1 LLCFFALKDTCKF
14 HNNFTK
20 KDLNNIINILDN
32 KNNLKGYAM
41 RKLRIFWRNHW
52 VMVLIIFAVVVLIIT
67 CIWGLLS
74 LESFYRNLTIATMP
88 INMLFAIANAAI
100 FVFLYM
106 TVFSGGF
113 SKLKKKKIKGSDISA
128 SNSAIK
134 FSDIIGL
141 EGAKKEAMEVVSL
154 LKDRARVKK
163 IGGKII
169 KGILLLGPPGCGK
182 TLLAKA
188 IATESRIPFI
198 SISGSEFVEVFVG
211 VGASRM
217 RKLFKQAREHA
228 YESGA
233 CIIFID
239 ELDVIGRGR
248 TFSNFGSGEETNS
261 TQNQLLVEMDGLE
274 GSQFNVLV
282 IGATNTQES
291 TLDKALLRPGRFD
304 RKLQVNLPN
313 LKEREDIIKYYL
325 KKVSYD
331 QTSINTLRIAQK
343 TVYKSPAE
351 IENAIKEAALIA
363 ARKQKDKID
372 KDDIIEALDR
382 IDLGLETHLTMTKE
396 ELEQTAYHEAGH
408 AVALYYLHPTDDVF
422 KASIKSRAGALGM
435 VLHHPINEMHS
446 ANREKLLA
454 DIVVSVAGFA
464 AEKIKYNTTTTGVS
478 ADLRHA
484 STVAHTMVWTL
495 GMSDD
500 LVGDFTA
507 TPEVWLSESFK
518 QKLNEKTNQIIKTSL
533 AQVDEFLRKRWQ
545 IVETFAQELLLK
557 GELDYEAM
565 EQIFAKYSQQENMK
579 RNIVQD
585 LFSLEKKTDSD
596 ALKNAQNDNSEPQK
610 TVVVSKETADK
621 NPQDKTENIQ
631 KPAEEKQT
639 QEKPQEKQVEEIKP

>member
-1 LLCFFALKDTCKF
+1 
-14 HNNFTK
+14 
-20 KDLNNIINILDN
+20 
-32 KNNLKGYAM
+32 M
-41 RKLRIFWRNHW
+41 RKLKIFWRNNW
-52 VMVLIIFAVVVLIIT
+52 VKVLIIFGIIALIIAS
-67 CIWGLLS
+67 IWGLLS

-88 INMLFAIANAAI
+88 INMLFAIANAVV
-100 FVFLYM
+100 FVYLYM

-113 SKLKKKKIKGSDISA
+113 SKLKKRKIKGSDISGT
-128 SNSAIK
+128 NSAIH

-188 IATESRIPFI
+188 IATESKIPFI

-211 VGASRM
+211 VGAKRV
-217 RKLFKQAREHA
+217 RQLFKQAREHA

-233 CIIFID
+233 CIVFID

-282 IGATNTQES
+282 IGATNASES
-291 TLDKALLRPGRFD
+291 TLDKALVRPGRFD
-304 RKLQVNLPN
+304 RKLMVNLPN

-331 QTSINTLRIAQK
+331 EASINTLRIAQK

-372 KDDIIEALDR
+372 KDDIVEALDR

-435 VLHHPINEMHS
+435 VLHHPVNEMHS

-507 TPEVWLSESFK
+507 TPEVWLSESLK
-518 QKLNEKTNQIIKTSL
+518 QKLNDKTNQIIKSCLT
-533 AQVDEFLRKRWQ
+533 QVDEFLRKRWE
-545 IVETFAQELLLK
+545 IVETFTQELLLK

-565 EQIFAKYSQQENMK
+565 EQIFAKYSHQENMK

-585 LFSLEKKTDSD
+585 MFALEKKAESDALENAKNENIEKPKAEVVNGQNTDSD
-596 ALKNAQNDNSEPQK
+596 QQNKIE
-610 TVVVSKETADK
+610 ET
-621 NPQDKTENIQ
+621 Q
-631 KPAEEKQT
+631 KPAEENPKKQ
-639 QEKPQEKQVEEIKP
+639 